1 MPDAHVKHSMP
12 GRIRLQIPDRKHD
25 PAYFARVGQK
35 LTEMDGVQS
44 VRTDSQTGSI
54 LINHERDLDAIRSF
68 AEQHKLF
75 SLIVTTATAVVL
87 ADKLTDRVGNLDQGL
102 IHFTRGQVD
111 LKSAVVLALAAGAAI
126 QVLRKQVLPPA
137 FTLVWTAIA
146 LIWPGN
152 GGPPRH

>member
-1 MPDAHVKHSMP
+1 MP
-12 GRIRLQIPDRKHD
+12 GRTRLQVPAKKHD
-25 PAYFARVGQK
+25 PEYFSRVGQK
-35 LTEMDGVQS
+35 LTEMEGVHS

-54 LINHERDLDAIRSF
+54 LISHDRDIDAIRSF

-87 ADKLTDRVGNLDQGL
+87 ADKLTDRVGDLDQGL
-102 IHFTRGQVD
+102 IQFTKGQVD
-111 LKSAVVLALAAGAAI
+111 LKSAVVLALVAGAAI
-126 QVLRKQVLPPA
+126 QMLRKQVLPPA

-152 GGPPRH
+152 SGASKH